1 MVPAY
6 LMESLQDGRVCMYI
20 FEQKCTLYK
29 MTSHFGVLK
38 LIYYKMGGFPPSNH
52 YKMDLENPVYMGL
65 DSSPFYRGNFYEDLH
80 AVNTADLSNLAQ
92 KCFPVS
98 VLHPL

>member
-1 MVPAY
+1 
-6 LMESLQDGRVCMYI
+6 
-20 FEQKCTLYK
+20 

-65 DSSPFYRGNFYEDLH
+65 DSSPFYRRNFYEDLH